1 MCKFTQKNMK
11 NKVILETDWLLDFFE
26 LRVLEESDLL
36 KNWLSAN
43 YNLEPLQIALIE
55 KLSKSYK
62 KEGDAWNEEELKVRF
77 LAHLLFLSDLEV
89 PNKIKI
95 FLERNLTADYKDY
108 KISVDVDLMLAS
120 QKGLNTPKIPY
131 FFLQELKK
139 DKKSSNDPEAQMLAA
154 MLAAQI
160 LHKDEK
166 PVLGGYVVG
175 RLWFFSVLEGKN
187 YTLSPALDITKV
199 PDLIQVICC
208 LRKIKELVL

>member
-1 MCKFTQKNMK
+1 MK
-11 NKVILETDWLLDFFE
+11 NKVILEIDWLLDFFE
-26 LRVLEESDLL
+26 LKVLEESDLL
-36 KNWLSAN
+36 KNWLSAS
-43 YNLEPLQIALIE
+43 YDLEPLQIALIE

-89 PNKIKI
+89 PNKIKA

-139 DKKSSNDPEAQMLAA
+139 GKKSSNDPEAQMLAA